1 MPTPLFSHTLNVK
14 WTIFSSL
21 FHAKYYFF
29 WFVYKQLLLMS
40 RTTYL
45 LLFSLNI
52 QDTND
57 LRKIIVPWINMLL
70 SNDVIYWYIKKR
82 SYFSGFACVIFTKKI
97 LKTTF
102 KKLIKI
108 IFAARASEA
117 QGHVGGQIK
126 LEFAPTFYIYTC
138 Y

>member
-1 MPTPLFSHTLNVK
+1 
-14 WTIFSSL
+14 
-21 FHAKYYFF
+21 
-29 WFVYKQLLLMS
+29 MS

-57 LRKIIVPWINMLL
+57 LRKIIVPSINMLL
-70 SNDVIYWYIKKR
+70 SNDVIHWYIKKR
-82 SYFSGFACVIFTKKI
+82 SYFSGFACVIFIKKI

-108 IFAARASEA
+108 IFVARASDAE
-117 QGHVGGQIK
+117 GHVGGQINY
-126 LEFAPTFYIYTC
+126 F
-138 Y
+138 